1 MKILPVLL
9 KDGYK
14 VGHVFQYPSDTTMVY
29 SNLTPRNTRRFDA
42 DNDGVVFFGLQYFIK
57 EYLID
62 QFNENFFMRDRDEVV
77 REYKRRIDNYLGV
90 DAITVD
96 HIAALHDLGYL
107 PLRIKALPEGTI
119 VPYGIP
125 PLTIR
130 NTHPNFFWLTNM
142 LETLMSSVLWKA
154 STSATTA
161 MLFRRTFE
169 HYADLTGAS
178 KDFVLFQ
185 GHDFSFRGMCGVE
198 DAAVSGAAHLLLF
211 RGTDTIP
218 AIDFLEQY
226 YGADSDK
233 ELIGVSVAATEHS
246 VMCMG
251 SLEDELG
258 TFRRLVTE
266 IYPAGIVSVVSDTW
280 DLWRVLTEYLPAL
293 KDVVLARDGKLV
305 IRPDSGDPELILC
318 GDPDADPNHP
328 AHFGVLEL
336 LWNTFGGTVNAA
348 GFRELDPH
356 IGVIYGDGISTV
368 RQNSILTNMMNNK
381 FASSNIV
388 MGLGSYTYQYVTR
401 DTDGWA
407 MKATAGTTTSR
418 GDIEIFKDPIT
429 DDGGKR
435 SAAGLL
441 CVVKDDAG
449 KLQLEQRV
457 TLEREDEGEL
467 KVVFEDGL
475 LVPEREQTLEQIR
488 ALIESSFNAD

>member
-29 SNLTPRNTRRFDA
+29 SNLTPRNTRRVGT
-42 DNDGVVFFGLQYFIK
+42 DNDSIVFFGLQYFIR
-57 EYLID
+57 EYLMD
-62 QFNENFFMRDRDEVV
+62 QFDHNFFDRDENEVV
-77 REYKRRIDNYLGV
+77 AEYKRRIDNYLGV
-90 DAITVD
+90 GAITVD
-96 HIAALHDLGYL
+96 HIRRLHQLGYL
-107 PLRIKALPEGTI
+107 PIKIKAVPEGTF
-119 VPYGIP
+119 VPYGVP
-125 PLTIR
+125 ALTIV
-130 NTHPNFFWLTNM
+130 NTHPEFFWLTNM

-169 HYADLTGAS
+169 QYAHMTGAS

-226 YGADSDK
+226 YEADSDI
-233 ELIGVSVAATEHS
+233 ELVGVSVAATEHS

-251 SLEDELG
+251 SLEDEIG

-266 IYPAGIVSVVSDTW
+266 VYPAGIVSVVSDTW
-280 DLWRVLTEYLPAL
+280 DLWRVMTEYLPTL
-293 KDVVLARDGKLV
+293 KDEIMARDGKLV

-328 AHFGVLEL
+328 SRFGVLEL

-356 IGVIYGDGISTV
+356 IGAIYGDGISPA
-368 RQNSILTNMMNNK
+368 RQNSILTNMLNNK
-381 FASSNIV
+381 FASTNIV

-401 DTDGWA
+401 DIDGWA
-407 MKATAGTTTSR
+407 MKATAGHTVSR
-418 GDIEIFKDPIT
+418 GAIEIFKDPIT

-441 CVVKDDAG
+441 CVVRDDSG
-449 KLQLEQRV
+449 KLVLEQRV
-457 TLEREDEGEL
+457 T
-467 KVVFEDGL
+467 
-475 LVPEREQTLEQIR
+475 PEREAEGVLQTVFQDGFQIGDWQTMAGIR
-488 ALIESSFNAD
+488 AWIEEQL